1 MDIQKPDVK
10 AISVFL
16 EENRG
21 SLSDAEFVTRYI
33 AGLTQS
39 LQADKR
45 LYRSF
50 GGFWWPLKRILLA
63 TSQSDILEMG
73 DSYNT
78 ELNQQFSYAN
88 DALTVCAAYLT
99 QQENIENGYLY
110 ASKHIYATD
119 THEPIE
125 IVIEDPAIELLILA
139 DSF

>member
-10 AISVFL
+10 AISTFL
-16 EENRG
+16 EENRD

-33 AGLTQS
+33 TGLILS

-50 GGFWWPLKRILLA
+50 GGFWWPLKRMLLA
-63 TSQSDILEMG
+63 SKSDIFEMG

-99 QQENIENGYLY
+99 QQENLENGYLY
-110 ASKHIYATD
+110 ASKHIYATS
-119 THEPIE
+119 TLEPIE

-139 DSF
+139 DTF